1 MSFSTPMGQLLDRQS
16 PVIRDGEWLIAPPL
30 DEGLLNGPARHIW
43 SLDHL
48 IAEVWRQHGHEVVE
62 GLAPPEAMSAA
73 LLFWP
78 KTMDLGRWWL
88 DQINAHCAPDSTIR
102 IVGEHHGG
110 GKRVPGELK
119 ARGMAHQRLD
129 NARRCSLYQ
138 ATTVAEEAGDH
149 WSRFEALDL
158 TLVSHPGVFGH
169 GRLDDG
175 TRMLLEVL
183 PALEGQ
189 VLDAGCGDGVISAW
203 LARQGADVTA
213 VDINHLALEATRRTL
228 AANDLTAE
236 VLPSDMLAAVE
247 GPFDAIV
254 SNPAFHQERSVSID
268 PARKLVEQASKKL
281 APKGT
286 LYLVANSFLP
296 YMDLMK
302 KHFGRVEVLQET
314 SRFRVYR
321 ASRR

>member
-16 PVIRDGEWLIAPPL
+16 PAIKEGEWLIAPPL
-30 DEGLLNGPARHIW
+30 DEGLLNGAKRCIW

-48 IAEVWRQHGHEVVE
+48 ISEVWRQHGHEVVE
-62 GLAPPEAMSAA
+62 GLTAPENMSDA

-88 DQINAHCAPDSTIR
+88 DQLNACCASGSTLR

-119 ARGMAHQRLD
+119 TRGMSHQRLD

-138 ATTVAEEAGDH
+138 ATTVAEDAGDH
-149 WSRFEALDL
+149 WSHFEALDL
-158 TLVSHPGVFGH
+158 TLVSHPGIFGH

-175 TRMLLEVL
+175 TSMLLEVL

-228 AANDLTAE
+228 AANDLKGE

-247 GPFDAIV
+247 GPFEAIV

-268 PARKLVEQASKKL
+268 PARKLIEQASKKL
-281 APKGT
+281 APKGA

-302 KHFGRVEVLQET
+302 KHFGRVEVLKET

>member
-16 PVIRDGEWLIAPPL
+16 PAIREGEWLIAPPL
-30 DEGLLNGPARHIW
+30 DEGLLSGAKHRIW

-48 IAEVWRQHGHEVVE
+48 IAEVWRKHGHEVVE
-62 GLAPPEAMSAA
+62 GLTPPESMTAA

-88 DQINAHCAPDSTIR
+88 DQLNAHCDVGSTLR

-119 ARGMAHQRLD
+119 ARGMTHQRLD
-129 NARRCSLYQ
+129 NARRCSLYEA
-138 ATTVAEEAGDH
+138 ATIAGEAGDH
-149 WSRFEALDL
+149 WSTFEALDL
-158 TLVSHPGVFGH
+158 TLVSHPGIFGH

-175 TRMLLEVL
+175 TRMLLDVL
-183 PALEGQ
+183 PVSEGR

-228 AANDLTAE
+228 EANDLKGD
-236 VLPSDMLAAVE
+236 VLASDMLDAVE
-247 GPFDAIV
+247 GPFDAII
-254 SNPAFHQERSVSID
+254 SNPAFHQERHVSID
-268 PARKLVEQASKKL
+268 PARKLIEQASKKL
-281 APKGT
+281 TPKGA
-286 LYLVANSFLP
+286 LYIVANSFLP
-296 YMDLMK
+296 YMGLMK
-302 KHFGRVEVLQET
+302 KHFGRVDVLAES

-321 ASRR
+321 CSRR